1 MIRLLLQEPGNDT
14 FQGAHMAKIFIT
26 RPRQYWGGGMA
37 HHITVDGE
45 PLTDLWGGQD
55 CMASVESGSH
65 TVEVQSLARA
75 TFILLPVSLMNR
87 WSRSAQY
94 TVELKEDEVV
104 HLTSHW
110 AFRTPWLKL
119 TLDPNESMSS
129 LSNEVIEIKR
139 QVSELREKLG

>member
-1 MIRLLLQEPGNDT
+1 
-14 FQGAHMAKIFIT
+14 
-26 RPRQYWGGGMA
+26 
-37 HHITVDGE
+37 
-45 PLTDLWGGQD
+45 
-55 CMASVESGSH
+55 MASVESGSH
-65 TVEVQSLARA
+65 TVEVQALARA
-75 TFILLPVSLMNR
+75 TFILVPVSLMNR
-87 WSRSAQY
+87 RSRSAQY

-110 AFRTPWLKL
+110 AFRTSSLKL